1 MTECAHRAAAC
12 PAAAVDITEA
22 AAGGRQKARA
32 LRARREP
39 TKRRQDLRHAARV
52 LAAAQESFE
61 AAAGA
66 LQEEA
71 ARHARDVLL
80 ANTTL
85 DAQGPLPGAVL
96 CVLHAPPAN
105 TEAAVG
111 GRQQARVRRAQ
122 RGPTRRRQ
130 GLRHAA
136 RARAAVRES
145 TEAAV
150 GDRQQARAL

>member
-85 DAQGPLPGAVL
+85 AAQEPLPGAVL
-96 CVLHAPPAN
+96 RVIHAPPAN
-105 TEAAVG
+105 SEAAARD
-111 GRQQARVRRAQ
+111 RQKAHVKPAH

-136 RARAAVRES
+136 RVLHAPPANSEAAAV
-145 TEAAV
+145 
-150 GDRQQARAL
+150 DY